1 LSRSRR
7 GFGALGL
14 LVTGLSIG
22 FSFLA
27 SGSPVASFTR
37 SEPSPAVAL
46 EVWFDGTASQ
56 DPDGRILLY
65 EWDFGDGTGGL
76 GAIIS
81 HLYAADGSYVVR
93 LTVANDRAATAS
105 WSGLI
110 HVSGPA
116 EVFPIGTGV
125 GQAAPEFGLPDLNGT
140 PVRITDFRG
149 KVVLLSFWAT
159 WCPPCKETLPLL
171 DALRARYEDQ
181 GVALVGVTTDLA
193 AEPAIE
199 FLKTNGYTHLV
210 GLWGSLDSARAVQAL
225 YEVGGLPRVFV
236 IDRIGVIRYSGRPE
250 NLTDADLEPW
260 L

>member
-1 LSRSRR
+1 M
-7 GFGALGL
+7 ALGL
-14 LVTGLSIG
+14 LVAGLGIG
-22 FSFLA
+22 FSLLA

-37 SEPSPAVAL
+37 SAPSPDAPL
-46 EVWFDGTASQ
+46 EVRFDGTGSG

-76 GAIIS
+76 GATIS

-93 LTVANDRAATAS
+93 LTVANDRAATGS

-125 GQAAPEFGLPDLNGT
+125 GQAAPEFELPALDGVS
-140 PVRITDFRG
+140 VRIADFRG

-171 DALRARYEDQ
+171 EALCARYEDQ
-181 GVALVGVTTDLA
+181 GVALVGVTTDLT

-199 FLKTNGYTHLV
+199 FLKTSGYTHLL
-210 GLWGSLDSARAVQAL
+210 GLWGSLASARAVQAL
-225 YEVGGLPRVFV
+225 YEVGGLPRVFL
-236 IDRIGVIRYSGRPE
+236 IDRIGVVRYSGRPE
-250 NLTDADLEPW
+250 NLTSADIEPW